1 MFAGCCKLCGAAAN
15 AAYAPLCRPCWSAL
29 PMMGPACCRCSVPLP
44 RAGICGRCALSPPE
58 FSRTIA
64 AFRYQL
70 PVDHLIQQ
78 FKYAGRVDL
87 AMVLAAAIVQS
98 VAHLQP
104 RPDCIIPVPLHPA
117 RQRGRGFNQAA
128 LLGGIVAR
136 RLGISLALDAC
147 RRIRNTPPQAGL
159 DANARRRNLRGA
171 FAATGSQHW
180 RHVALIDDVFTTGD
194 TAAELT
200 AVLKNGGVERVD
212 VWVCARTV

>member
-1 MFAGCCKLCGAAAN
+1 MISRRDILLAHGRVQSPAVNRQPGRGFTRARRLIMFAGCCELCGAAAN

-117 RQRGRGFNQAA
+117 RQRGRGFNGDYPLTTSA
-128 LLGGIVAR
+128 L
-136 RLGISLALDAC
+136 
-147 RRIRNTPPQAGL
+147 
-159 DANARRRNLRGA
+159 
-171 FAATGSQHW
+171 
-180 RHVALIDDVFTTGD
+180 
-194 TAAELT
+194 
-200 AVLKNGGVERVD
+200 
-212 VWVCARTV
+212 